1 MSGPSENVHEV
12 FLMLLARDSAISMP
26 YRIQQIEEFVKQLEA
41 GDFKLWVQVLEV
53 SPLYCF
59 QDLDP

>member
-53 SPLYCF
+53 SALYCF